1 MIIKQVFRELFNFFW
16 MNLKMVL
23 LKWQRVKDSFWS
35 NN

>member
-23 LKWQRVKDSFWS
+23 LK
-35 NN
+35 